1 MPTTAPAAHTQAD
14 ARAGLSDAPFHVWVE
29 LSHHLDAHAW
39 PERHAAGEVP
49 NITPFGLDALT
60 KHGFDVAFRPGLKG
74 RIPTRVARVVH
85 NRFEH
90 VEWVESV
97 AALRSD
103 DYRRADVVLCW
114 TEFKGIPAGFRRA
127 LAGGPPVVMGAAHL
141 TDPAGY
147 TRRFLWT
154 ARHAL
159 ERMHTIFVHSESM
172 IPVLR
177 GLWGLES
184 VRLETVPFGV
194 DPQFFVPTAQAV
206 RRDVVASVGDDSCR
220 DHETLIRA
228 VARVRE
234 RHPSVRLQLA
244 TNLPVDLPP
253 DVGLPIR
260 EHLGPRRPEF
270 YGRAA
275 VVAVATRPNVHGSG
289 LSVVL
294 EAMACGRPY
303 VVTAAAGL
311 TGYVRDQEDG
321 LVVPPGDA
329 EAMAQAVQELIADPD
344 RADALGRAG
353 RERLE
358 RELTTDVQAGELAR
372 VLRDA
377 VER

>member
-1 MPTTAPAAHTQAD
+1 LSTAP
-14 ARAGLSDAPFHVWVE
+14 LHVWVE

-49 NITPFGLDALT
+49 SITPFGLDALA
-60 KHGFDVAFRPGLKG
+60 KHGFEVSFRPTLK
-74 RIPTRVARVVH
+74 RRAPIRVARAVH
-85 NRFEH
+85 NRFDN

-97 AALRSD
+97 AALRSRE
-103 DYRRADVVLCW
+103 YRRADVVLCW
-114 TEFKGIPAGFRRA
+114 TEFKGIPAGFRSA
-127 LAGGPPVVMGAAHL
+127 LVGGPPVVMGAAHL
-141 TDPAGY
+141 TDPAGR
-147 TRRFLWT
+147 TPRFLWA

-159 ERMHTIFVHSESM
+159 DRMHTIFVHSEAM

-177 GLWGLES
+177 DFWGLDG
-184 VRLETVPFGV
+184 VRLECVSFGV
-194 DPQFFVPTAQAV
+194 DPEFFIPTARAV
-206 RRDVVASVGDDSCR
+206 SRDVVASVGDDPSR

-234 RHPSVRLQLA
+234 RRPSVRLQLA
-244 TNLPVDLPP
+244 TNLPVDLSP
-253 DVGLPIR
+253 DVGLLIR
-260 EHLGPRRPEF
+260 EHLGPKRPEF

-275 VVAVATRPNVHGSG
+275 AVAVATHPNVHGSG

-321 LVVPPGDA
+321 FVVPPRDV
-329 EAMAQAVQELIADPD
+329 EAMAEAIHELIADPD

-358 RELTTDVQAGELAR
+358 REFTTEVQARELAR

-377 VER
+377 VERCP